1 MKENSWAL
9 LIVIILLFSPN
20 LLLSQAPPVQESLN
34 ISVTIEEVAPIP
46 PFYPWFPSGAAP
58 LTKVIFE
65 GRTYPSAFL
74 TLLKNGKVAATFF
87 AQDSGLFKT
96 ELTGLEGGT
105 YTFGIWAEDIEG
117 RKSVTLSFTL
127 GILKGTITTISGIF
141 ISPTIE
147 VFPTQVERGQRLNVF
162 GQAFPES
169 EIHIFI
175 SPEEIVKKTKTSL
188 KGKWLY
194 ELDTSFLKEGEHEVQ
209 AKAFYEDGE
218 QSQFSQSLS
227 FLVLPPGILV
237 CWGADLNFDRKVD
250 IIDFSILLYFWR
262 QTNPENRCVDINFD
276 GIVDI
281 FDFSIMMYWWT
292 D

>member
-1 MKENSWAL
+1 MKRSSWVL
-9 LIVIILLFSPN
+9 LNIISLLFFPI
-20 LLLSQAPPVQESLN
+20 LILGQAPSVQESLN
-34 ISVTIEEVAPIP
+34 ISVTIGEVTPIP
-46 PFYPWFPSGAAP
+46 PSYPWLPSGGMP

-65 GRTYPSAFL
+65 GRAYPSAFL
-74 TLLKNGKVAATFF
+74 TLLKNGEVAATFF

-117 RKSVTLSFTL
+117 RKSVTLSFAL

-147 VFPTQVERGQRLNVF
+147 IFPTQIERGQRLNVF

-175 SPEEIVKKTKTSL
+175 SPEETVKKTKTSL
-188 KGKWLY
+188 KGEWLY
-194 ELDTSFLKEGEHEVQ
+194 ELDTGFLKEGEHEVQ
-209 AKAFYEDGE
+209 AKAFYKDGE
-218 QSQFSQSLS
+218 QSEFSQPLS
-227 FLVLPPGILV
+227 FLVLPPGALI
-237 CWGADLNFDRKVD
+237 CWGADLNLDGEVN
-250 IIDFSILLYFWR
+250 IIDFSILLYFWER
-262 QTNPENRCVDINFD
+262 IDPENICADINFN

-292 D
+292 G